1 MTSKRLGFQM
11 AAITAVAL
19 GALLTSVP
27 ARAATS
33 CQNDTD
39 CPNAACGGQVCDY
52 TMNLTCQ
59 PAGVA
64 TKGSD
69 GWCTTD
75 ANCKCMGL
83 GATCVYPYCTF
94 TTPGEAPGG
103 GTGAGG
109 AAAGTGGASAS
120 AGTGGATSAG
130 TGGATAATGGKSGS
144 GGATSTSDA
153 GTTVSV
159 SSRGSSGGCSLVG
172 GEAPALAASSMAFL
186 LIAGLGVVRRR
197 RRA

>member
-1 MTSKRLGFQM
+1 MTSKRLGFQLG
-11 AAITAVAL
+11 AIAAVAL
-19 GALLTSVP
+19 GALLTAAP

-39 CPNAACGGQVCDY
+39 CPTPACGGQICDF
-52 TMNLTCQ
+52 TMGETCQ
-59 PAGVA
+59 PAGVSA
-64 TKGSD
+64 KGSD

-109 AAAGTGGASAS
+109 APAGTGGAS

-144 GGATSTSDA
+144 GGATSSTDG

-159 SSRGSSGGCSLVG
+159 SSSGSSGGCSLAG
-172 GEAPALAASSMAFL
+172 GEAPALAASSIAFL
-186 LIAGLGVVRRR
+186 LAAGLGVVRRR

>member
-11 AAITAVAL
+11 GAIAAIAL
-19 GALLTSVP
+19 GALLTTEP
-27 ARAATS
+27 ARAAS
-33 CQNDTD
+33 CLNDVD
-39 CPNAACGGQVCDY
+39 CPTPACGGQVCDY
-52 TMNLTCQ
+52 NMGMTCQ

-64 TKGSD
+64 PKGSD

-75 ANCKCMGL
+75 SDCKCMGL

-94 TTPGEAPGG
+94 TTPGQAPGG

-109 AAAGTGGASAS
+109 ASAGTGGAS

-130 TGGATAATGGKSGS
+130 TGGATATAATGGKSGS
-144 GGATSTSDA
+144 GGATSTDG

-159 SSRGSSGGCSLVG
+159 SSSSSSGGCSLAG
-172 GEAPALAASSMAFL
+172 GDAPALAASSVAFL
-186 LIAGLGVVRRR
+186 LIVGLGVVRRR